1 MKTSVNYNGNHPQF
15 LMFDEPK
22 QQDASLESFK
32 SFLKELSEFK
42 EQQMIVFASFENSD
56 KTFNESTEKFN
67 FP

>member
-1 MKTSVNYNGNHPQF
+1 
-15 LMFDEPK
+15 MFDEPK

-56 KTFNESTEKFN
+56 ETFNESTEKLN
-67 FP
+67 FPKPY